1 MTTAAEGDLSH
12 SRTVLAGLDS
22 QVVDRTSCGDSGPLL
37 NSQKQ
42 NQRCQGR
49 PAIPGSESVH
59 MGDLGSLMSTK
70 LSPDRPDDGTGRCP
84 EGIVQSLTK
93 NGKGCVGSS
102 KDHRRA
108 PHKQVTPSLRV
119 SLTPQT
125 PTREGHEGQG
135 WFNQLGQG
143 VVTPVSIHNKTCGA
157 ICSRSVSSPASVT
170 KRNVKGETLLH
181 LAAIKVS
188 LLDSYGGTDVGQDDY
203 KIYNMCHKFTC
214 HQRTL
219 TGINKVHCV
228 LTRGGVFIVHD
239 S

>member
-1 MTTAAEGDLSH
+1 MIKVGEDGVDIVQSCHKTRRQSAQRVTTAAEGDLSH
-12 SRTVLAGLDS
+12 SRIVLAGLDS
-22 QVVDRTSCGDSGPLL
+22 RVVDRTSCGDSGPLL

-42 NQRCQGR
+42 NPRCQGR
-49 PAIPGSESVH
+49 LAIPGSESVH
-59 MGDLGSLMSTK
+59 TGDLGSLTSTK
-70 LSPDRPDDGTGRCP
+70 LSPDRPDDGMGRCL

-93 NGKGCVGSS
+93 NGKRCVGSS

-135 WFNQLGQG
+135 WFSQLGQG

-188 LLDSYGGTDVGQDDY
+188 LLDSYGGTDVDQDD
-203 KIYNMCHKFTC
+203 
-214 HQRTL
+214 
-219 TGINKVHCV
+219 
-228 LTRGGVFIVHD
+228 
-239 S
+239 